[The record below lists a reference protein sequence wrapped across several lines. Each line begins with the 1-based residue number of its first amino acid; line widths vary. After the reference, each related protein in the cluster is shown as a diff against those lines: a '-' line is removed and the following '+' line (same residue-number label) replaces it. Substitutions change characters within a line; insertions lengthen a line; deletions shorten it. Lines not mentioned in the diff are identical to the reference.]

1 MHQQDQA
8 ICLRTVTYSET
19 SQIITLFTREH
30 GKLSAI
36 AKGSRRP
43 KNAFDGPIEIFACGS
58 ITYIPG
64 RGDAIA
70 TLTEFSQQPLF
81 RGLRA
86 NLDALNAAL
95 LSAELT
101 EKLTEMQDPHP
112 DLFDALRQFL
122 TDVQEAKDITEVLIY
137 LILYQLTLLTEAGI
151 RPVFDRCTN
160 CPNKF
165 SNRWKTIYFSGR
177 NNGLLC
183 PDCEAA
189 FAEKKCLSPPA
200 AAALANL
207 KSMKN
212 ADEKTAKEIED
223 LLLYHFTELLG
234 KPPKCR
240 IKLPFFK

>member
-19 SQIITLFTREH
+19 SQILTFFTREH

-36 AKGSRRP
+36 AKGSRRA
-43 KNAFDGPIEIFACGS
+43 KNAFDGPIEVFACGS
-58 ITYIPG
+58 IAYAPG
-64 RGDAIA
+64 RGEAVA

-86 NLDALNAAL
+86 NLDALNAAM

-122 TDVQEAKDITEVLIY
+122 TDVQGAKDKKDVLIY
-137 LILYQLTLLTEAGI
+137 LLLYQLTLLSEAGI
-151 RPVFDRCTN
+151 RPVFTQCTN
-160 CPNKF
+160 CPGKF
-165 SNRWKTIYFSGR
+165 SGRWKTVYFSSH

-189 FAEKKCLSPPA
+189 FVEKKRLSAPA
-200 AAALANL
+200 AATLANL
-207 KSMKN
+207 KTLKTISEN
-212 ADEKTAKEIED
+212 AAKEIEA

-240 IKLPFFK
+240 IE

>member
-1 MHQQDQA
+1 MHRQDQA
-8 ICLRTVTYSET
+8 ICLRTVIYSET
-19 SQIITLFTREH
+19 SQILTLFTREH

-58 ITYIPG
+58 IAYTPG
-64 RGDAIA
+64 RGEAVS
-70 TLTEFSQQPLF
+70 TLTEFSQQPVF

-101 EKLTEMQDPHP
+101 EKLTEIQDPHP
-112 DLFDALRQFL
+112 DLFEALRQFL
-122 TDVQEAKDITEVLIY
+122 TDVQGAGDKKDVLIY
-137 LILYQLTLLTEAGI
+137 LLLYQLTLLSEAGI
-151 RPVFDRCTN
+151 RPVLDRCTN

-165 SNRWKTIYFSGR
+165 SGRWKTIYFSSR

-189 FAEKKCLSPPA
+189 FVEKKRLSAPA

-207 KSMKN
+207 KILKN
-212 ADEKTAKEIED
+212 ISENVAKEIED
-223 LLLYHFTELLG
+223 ALIYHFTELLG

-240 IKLPFFK
+240 ME